1 MNRVILRWPKQLADC
16 DCCGRPRADLR
27 QCWVTGIETWACA
40 VCRGE
45 EPEVYRDQPEEVK

>member
-1 MNRVILRWPKQLADC
+1 MNRVILCWPKQLADC

-27 QCWVTGIETWACA
+27 QCWTTTGLETWACA

-45 EPEVYRDQPEEVK
+45 EPEVYRDQPEED